1 MHTNIHTSLTYTQ
14 RERERER
21 ERERLDI
28 ADHTE
33 TCCQCHPAT
42 FINKIASDG
51 SLPPRH
57 AFKIMNAW
65 LAIDYHLLNAYK
77 NILQYNWY
85 N

>member
-1 MHTNIHTSLTYTQ
+1 MHTNIHTSLTYT
-14 RERERER
+14 ER

-42 FINKIASDG
+42 FINKIASGG
-51 SLPPRH
+51 SLPRH